1 MRGWPIPCAI
11 LTAALLTTPAI
22 AENKF
27 DESFRRYQ
35 IKENTNTVVAM
46 AISPDGKTLA
56 TGGKDKSIRF
66 FDLATGKRTN
76 IIRHVSDIW
85 SLAYSGDSK
94 TLAASDGDKNVI
106 LWDANTLKEKATIT
120 GFETPVAMLALS
132 PDGSL
137 LATFEDGTQ
146 NARIWE
152 TAPAKVRAVLEGHG
166 DKINSIAFSPD
177 GKHVATVSGD
187 ETIRLWE
194 TTAGMP
200 GRPLRGHDG
209 PVFMAVFSPDGKT
222 LLSAGTRDKTARL
235 WDLTTY
241 KVKSVMEGHEDEV
254 RFVGFGAGG
263 TMVSLSKDGV
273 VKLWGADGKE
283 TASFL
288 WEPEAGNNLPGYAT
302 SVALSPDGK
311 TLAVGH
317 DEVVDV
323 WDLTKVKAAK

>member
-1 MRGWPIPCAI
+1 MRGWLIPCAI
-11 LTAALLTTPAI
+11 LTAAAMTAPVI

-27 DESFRRYQ
+27 DESLRRFQ
-35 IKENTNTVVAM
+35 IKEATKTVTAA
-46 AISPDGKTLA
+46 AISPDGRTLA

-66 FDLATGKRTN
+66 LDLATGKRTN

-85 SLAYSGDSK
+85 SLAYSGDGK

-106 LWDANTLKEKATIT
+106 LWDAETLKEKATIG

-132 PDGSL
+132 PDGAL

-152 TAPAKVRAVLEGHG
+152 TTPPKVRAVLEGHG
-166 DKINSIAFSPD
+166 DKINSIALSPD
-177 GKHVATVSGD
+177 GKHVATASGD
-187 ETIRLWE
+187 ETIRIWE

-209 PVFMAVFSPDGKT
+209 PVFTAVFSPVGKT
-222 LLSAGTRDKTARL
+222 LLSAGTRDKTVRL
-235 WDLTTY
+235 WDLATY
-241 KVKSVMEGHEDEV
+241 KVKMVMEGHEDEV

-263 TMVSLSKDGV
+263 TMVSLSKEGV
-273 VKLWGADGKE
+273 VKLWNADSKE

-288 WEPEAGNNLPGYAT
+288 WEPEPGFELPAYAT
-302 SVALSPDGK
+302 SVAFSPDGK
-311 TLAVGH
+311 TLVVGH
-317 DEVVDV
+317 NEVVDV
-323 WDLTKVKAAK
+323 WDLTKVKSK

>member
-1 MRGWPIPCAI
+1 MRDWPISWAI
-11 LTAALLTTPAI
+11 LTAALLAPPVF

-27 DESFRRYQ
+27 DEALRRYQ
-35 IKENTNTVVAM
+35 IKEATNTVTAV

-56 TGGKDKSIRF
+56 TAGKDKSIRF
-66 FDLATGKRTN
+66 FDLASGKRTN
-76 IIRHVSDIW
+76 VIRHVSEVW
-85 SLAYSGDSK
+85 SLAYSGDGK
-94 TLAASDGDKNVI
+94 TLAASDGDKNVV
-106 LWDANTLKEKATIT
+106 LWDADTLKEKATIG

-177 GKHVATVSGD
+177 GKHVATASGD
-187 ETIRLWE
+187 ETIRIWE
-194 TTAGMP
+194 TSAGIP

-209 PVFMAVFSPDGKT
+209 PVFTTVFSPDGKT

-241 KVKSVMEGHEDEV
+241 KVKSVLEGHEDEV
-254 RFVGFGAGG
+254 RFVGFGAKG
-263 TMVSLSKDGV
+263 TMVSLSKEGV
-273 VKLWGADGKE
+273 VKLWDADGKE
-283 TASFL
+283 TASLL
-288 WEPEAGNNLPGYAT
+288 WESEPGFELPPYAT

-311 TLAVGH
+311 RLAVGH
-317 DEVVDV
+317 DDIVDV
-323 WDLTKVKAAK
+323 WDLTKVKSK